1 MVSAPQPTQG
11 YTTQQTWAQPQQP
24 APVDTYTPP
33 ADNTAYDTPAP
44 DAPAQEVVVNETV
57 NQTTVV
63 DNNDPNRP
71 LRRKRN

>member
-1 MVSAPQPTQG
+1 M
-11 YTTQQTWAQPQQP
+11 
-24 APVDTYTPP
+24 DTYTPP

-44 DAPAQEVVVNETV
+44 DAPAQEVVDNETV

-63 DNNDPNRP
+63 DNSDPNRP

>member
-1 MVSAPQPTQG
+1 M
-11 YTTQQTWAQPQQP
+11 
-24 APVDTYTPP
+24 DTYTPP
-33 ADNTAYDTPAP
+33 ADNTAYDTPAPDAPAP